1 MSLEQAVPEVHA
13 RLFIQRAV
21 FVQLCYVPAAI
32 PVAGDGTRNKT
43 VFTSQ
48 RSSAQGPGPLC
59 LPGMLFPQYLHGS
72 LLHLLLQVLT
82 QRLPLG
88 EACPSLSVQNHTL
101 VHLFYPFLIY
111 FIL

>member
-1 MSLEQAVPEVHA
+1 MSLEQAVPQVHA

-48 RSSAQGPGPLC
+48 RSSECPGPRAFVLAWNA
-59 LPGMLFPQYLHGS
+59 LPPVSPWLPPAPPSSS
-72 LLHLLLQVLT
+72 LDSEVT
-82 QRLPLG
+82 PRRGLP
-88 EACPSLSVQNHTL
+88 
-101 VHLFYPFLIY
+101 
-111 FIL
+111 